1 MISLQVQGTTEQ
13 GFQCKYQ
20 STHCVSP
27 AVAEKDKILQQ
38 NSLCTF
44 PLHPIM
50 PKHEMR
56 TSPKETRLEP
66 GYNIARAHRAMQV
79 ASLHRC
85 LHCQSATA
93 TDATVI
99 QCLCLPLL
107 FGLWI
112 TSTLVLGQL
121 EVGSRRV
128 ARLEVQVRPTGR
140 GATGPEPKIKSRPEV
155 QHKLEYLEANH
166 VRSC

>member
-1 MISLQVQGTTEQ
+1 MPDLAFYTG
-13 GFQCKYQ
+13 QCHDFIAGPRHNRTRIPMQEQ

-44 PLHPIM
+44 PLHRIM
-50 PKHEMR
+50 PKHEN
-56 TSPKETRLEP
+56 SPKETRLEP

-85 LHCQSATA
+85 LHCQSAA

-99 QCLCLPLL
+99 QCLQCLCLPLL
-107 FGLWI
+107 
-112 TSTLVLGQL
+112 LVDNLD
-121 EVGSRRV
+121 
-128 ARLEVQVRPTGR
+128 
-140 GATGPEPKIKSRPEV
+140 GPGTT
-155 QHKLEYLEANH
+155 
-166 VRSC
+166 

>member
-44 PLHPIM
+44 FPFAPDHA
-50 PKHEMR
+50 KAR
-56 TSPKETRLEP
+56 NSPKETRLEP

-85 LHCQSATA
+85 LHCQSAIA

-155 QHKLEYLEANH
+155 QHKLEDLEANH